1 MRQDNL
7 YLNDIVEAVDAILH
21 FIADAPEEQFL
32 WDDLVQAAVLQKTIV
47 IGEAAARISPELK
60 VKYPNVPW
68 SDIIGFR
75 NIAVHA
81 YFSVDWS
88 IVWVTTQQDAPQL
101 REQIVE
107 ILAVEFPQGSDP
119 TSETTS

>member
-1 MRQDNL
+1 MRPDEL
-7 YLNDIVEAVDAILH
+7 YLNDIVEAVDAILR

-47 IGEAAARISPELK
+47 IGEAATRISSELK
-60 VKYPNVPW
+60 QKYPEVPW
-68 SDIIGFR
+68 ADIVGFR

-101 REQIVE
+101 REKIVE
-107 ILAVEFPQGSDP
+107 ILAAEFPHDHDTQ
-119 TSETTS
+119 SEIAP